1 MKGSKDRFVE
11 EVRGALEYAES
22 VRGNDTTKGAEM
34 SNDVE
39 AKVSEEP
46 SEVQPTAVLAQVG
59 VMPDG
64 NLQVA
69 VAQEVTERV
78 AFCLEVSRQ
87 FLLLAGQQYA
97 AEKAKKGP
105 EIVVAPPGMRVQ

>member
-1 MKGSKDRFVE
+1 MNDEATVE
-11 EVRGALEYAES
+11 
-22 VRGNDTTKGAEM
+22 
-34 SNDVE
+34 
-39 AKVSEEP
+39 KVEEP

-97 AEKAKKGP
+97 AEKTKKGP